1 MEVFS
6 TLDNVT
12 YIKIVLGVFAF
23 IFILNLIKRFI
34 RSFISKWKMIDDAQ

>member
-12 YIKIVLGVFAF
+12 YIKIVLGVLAF
-23 IFILNLIKRFI
+23 IYIVNLIKRFI
-34 RSFISKWKMIDDAQ
+34 RNFVRKWKMIDDAQ